1 MATAGKTVVRTVR
14 VGEIRY
20 QLERTR
26 CGKSNCRR
34 CREGPA
40 HGPYWYSY
48 QRRDGRSVRSYHGRT
63 APRQVVQAL
72 RLAEAEEKS
81 RRSLEHDAII
91 DMIFALEDLGALL
104 WDADEEDDHDPEDLS
119 HEDLERL
126 RTLADELEEQAK
138 EFANATRL
146 LRRHVRQCITHLNSL
161 ADGAEEYLDDDDGQ
175 NTPELYI
182 DESDRGCDA

>member
-1 MATAGKTVVRTVR
+1 MATDSKTVVRTVR

-34 CREGPA
+34 CREGPT

-48 QRRDGRSVRSYHGRT
+48 QRRDGRSVRSYHGRN
-63 APRQVVQAL
+63 APEQVVQAL
-72 RLAEAEEKS
+72 RLAKEEEK
-81 RRSLEHDAII
+81 RRQSLDHNAVVNVLFAI
-91 DMIFALEDLGALL
+91 EDLGAFL

-126 RTLADELEEQAK
+126 RTLAGELEDQAK
-138 EFANATRL
+138 EFADVARL
-146 LRRHVRQCITHLNSL
+146 LRRHVRQCITHLNRL
-161 ADGAEEYLDDDDGQ
+161 ADEAEEYLDADRGQ
-175 NTPELYI
+175 DTPELYI
-182 DESDRGCDA
+182 DESDRGGDA